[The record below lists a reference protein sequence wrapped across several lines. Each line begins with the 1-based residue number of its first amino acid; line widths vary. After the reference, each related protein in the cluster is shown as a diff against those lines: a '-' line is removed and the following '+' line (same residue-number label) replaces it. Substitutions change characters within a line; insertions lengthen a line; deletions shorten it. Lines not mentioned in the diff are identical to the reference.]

1 MISIFTLFKQ
11 VLLLILMLIPGAIM
25 FKMHFGDEK
34 FAKGLTN
41 LILYIAQP
49 AMIIAPYIRD
59 FDKRLMSGIVGV
71 AIFSFI
77 AHLLFY
83 LIAVLSFKKVQIN
96 KRKVL
101 RFAVLFSN
109 SGYMGIP
116 LIEALL
122 GSDAAIYATVYNIG
136 FNFFVWS
143 LGCYIYTDD
152 KSYVSPKKM
161 FINPA
166 TISIYVGLLIF
177 FLPVNRFLPSV
188 VISSVDML
196 KALVAP
202 LSMMLVGFHM
212 ASADFKGVFK
222 DWDIWRCILLR
233 LFVCPAAIF
242 ALMKLA
248 DVTGIYSNAV
258 AVTVVLLCSATPSA
272 TSVNIFA
279 EKFDC
284 DTRTS
289 GKIVPISTIC
299 ALASMPITALLL
311 KLI

>member
-1 MISIFTLFKQ
+1 
-11 VLLLILMLIPGAIM
+11 
-25 FKMHFGDEK
+25 
-34 FAKGLTN
+34 
-41 LILYIAQP
+41 
-49 AMIIAPYIRD
+49 
-59 FDKRLMSGIVGV
+59 
-71 AIFSFI
+71 
-77 AHLLFY
+77 
-83 LIAVLSFKKVQIN
+83 
-96 KRKVL
+96 
-101 RFAVLFSN
+101 
-109 SGYMGIP
+109 
-116 LIEALL
+116 
-122 GSDAAIYATVYNIG
+122 
-136 FNFFVWS
+136 
-143 LGCYIYTDD
+143 
-152 KSYVSPKKM
+152 M

-258 AVTVVLLCSATPSA
+258 AATVVLLCSATPSA

-289 GKIVPISTIC
+289 GKIGPISTIC